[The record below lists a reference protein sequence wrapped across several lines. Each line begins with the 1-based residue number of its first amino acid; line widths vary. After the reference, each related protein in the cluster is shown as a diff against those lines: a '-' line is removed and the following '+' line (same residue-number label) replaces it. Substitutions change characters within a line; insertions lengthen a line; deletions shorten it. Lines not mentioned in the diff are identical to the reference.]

1 LPNQRQ
7 IITWTEYLS
16 LAALTEIQYHLST
29 VISSHQLHNLLIC
42 QMNQL
47 RYIMGSNAV
56 KSYTKSKGGKQSF
69 PKLLNKQYKVK
80 IDEPTTKN

>member
-1 LPNQRQ
+1 
-7 IITWTEYLS
+7 
-16 LAALTEIQYHLST
+16 
-29 VISSHQLHNLLIC
+29 
-42 QMNQL
+42 L

-80 IDEPTTKN
+80 IDEPTTKNQTILHPLYETENGL